1 MKANYGEIS
10 TAKCL
15 AFVYSVSMAG
25 SPVFKLRIE
34 QKCDHSDILVTI
46 PSVFDEGDIREGLS
60 GRGGHKAMIPSP
72 PIFVTA
78 TY

>member
-25 SPVFKLRIE
+25 SPVFEVQELSKE
-34 QKCDHSDILVTI
+34 CDHGDILVTI
-46 PSVFDEGDIREGLS
+46 PPVFDESKIRMTLS
-60 GRGGHKAMIPSP
+60 GGCGHKMMIAPVMQSLP
-72 PIFVTA
+72 
-78 TY
+78 